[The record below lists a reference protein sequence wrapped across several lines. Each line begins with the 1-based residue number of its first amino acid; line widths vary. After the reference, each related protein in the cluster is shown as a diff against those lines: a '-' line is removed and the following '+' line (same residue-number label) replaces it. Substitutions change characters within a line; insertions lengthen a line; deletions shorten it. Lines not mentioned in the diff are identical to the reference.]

1 MRLAL
6 LLLPSVNLAETAV
19 VVVSQTAEV
28 TKGHH
33 LQVGPRREIGQL
45 LADGIEDADSRL
57 LLDAFGKRLF
67 LSLCLLLRG
76 RLVSGHVVVNGALI
90 VWAEVEN
97 GSSTLAVD
105 ENSGLRGGTLLITLP
120 SPVINCVGA
129 LRIRDV
135 IQSGFGE

>member
-1 MRLAL
+1 
-6 LLLPSVNLAETAV
+6 
-19 VVVSQTAEV
+19 
-28 TKGHH
+28 
-33 LQVGPRREIGQL
+33 
-45 LADGIEDADSRL
+45 
-57 LLDAFGKRLF
+57 LF